1 MNLNQ
6 IIELYKSGDLDAITD
21 FESHIEKKDPIQ
33 FSEIIEIPHPENFQ
47 VDMIT
52 SIDKKNSI
60 IDFLFRAMIQL
71 EYEPIEEFPEYEVQN
86 YTFENTIHELS
97 SVESKDFLVLKTSQN
112 NILSI
117 FKLKEKDE
125 LTFLIITELN
135 YVFIS
140 EIYWKS

>member
-6 IIELYKSGDLDAITD
+6 VIELYKKGDLEAITS
-21 FESHIEKKDPIQ
+21 FENHIEEKDVIQ
-33 FSEIIEIPHPENFQ
+33 FSEIIEIPYPENFQ
-47 VDMIT
+47 VDIIT

-60 IDFLFRAMIQL
+60 IDFLFSAMKQL

-97 SVESKDFLVLKTSQN
+97 SVEAKDFLIVKTSQN

-125 LTFLIITELN
+125 LTFLIVTELN